1 MTPTLNQCSLPP
13 PIVAYRRAKNLKDK
27 LVKAKV
33 PPPPPAREKRK
44 IVGMKK
50 CNQPRCETCPF
61 VKTEKEFKNPYNNT
75 VVKLNSSLD
84 CSTKN
89 VVYCLLCNK
98 HGCGKIYIGQSQRQ
112 LKERFSEH
120 KTSVRKKSNN
130 VVGQHFSWPG
140 QYGDNCYR
148 ESFYQG
154 KKIIEKRE
162 SMWIERLEA
171 EFKGLNAK
179 QGFWVSF

>member
-1 MTPTLNQCSLPP
+1 M
-13 PIVAYRRAKNLKDK
+13 
-27 LVKAKV
+27 
-33 PPPPPAREKRK
+33 
-44 IVGMKK
+44 
-50 CNQPRCETCPF
+50 
-61 VKTEKEFKNPYNNT
+61 
-75 VVKLNSSLD
+75 VKLNSSLD

-120 KTSVRKKSNN
+120 KTSVRKKSDN
-130 VVGQHFSWPG
+130 VVGQHFSGPG
-140 QYGDNCYR
+140 HDLENMEIIGI
-148 ESFYQG
+148 EKVFTKG
-154 KKIIEKRE
+154 KKFIEKRE